1 MSSSC
6 NVVIFGESG
15 VGKSSIINMLFDKD
29 IADTS
34 DAAIGCTFETK
45 LYKGTRDG
53 YSFNIYDTAGLNES
67 DKGRVKPDQAVGNLM
82 KLVRHLE
89 EGIHLLIMCMKKGRI
104 NNAIA
109 NNYQLFYDGIFGK
122 NVPILLVVTHCEL
135 DDPIDS
141 WKQKNKSLLRST
153 FKMDFS
159 DIICVTTLNKGKH
172 AVKFQEEY
180 KASREELGRLIV
192 KHSLKKPWVIE
203 NFVDFIM
210 VMMKRVW
217 NLIAAY
223 FNFPKLPLNNII
235 YSIFQKLGFGDK
247 EATEK
252 ANKLV
257 DELKENNMAIE
268 VVNVDDHE
276 TYE

>member
-1 MSSSC
+1 MSTGF

-15 VGKSSIINMLFDKD
+15 VGKSSIINMLFNRD
-29 IADTS
+29 IANTS
-34 DAAIGCTFETK
+34 DAAIGCTFESK

-82 KLVRHLE
+82 KLVGHLE
-89 EGIHLLIMCMKKGRI
+89 EGIHLLIMCMRKGRI

-122 NVPILLVVTHCEL
+122 NVPIILVVTHCEL

-141 WKQKNKSLLRST
+141 WKINNQSLLKSK
-153 FKMDFS
+153 FKMDFN

-180 KASREELGRLIV
+180 NSSREALGRSIV
-192 KHSLKKPWVIE
+192 QNALKKAWVIE
-203 NFVDFIM
+203 NFADFIM
-210 VMMKRVW
+210 VMMKRIW
-217 NLIAAY
+217 NIIANY
-223 FNFPKLPLNNII
+223 FNFPKLPLNNIL
-235 YSIFQKLGFGDK
+235 YSVFQKLGFGDK

-257 DELKENNMAIE
+257 DELKQNNMAIE
-268 VVNVDDHE
+268 VIHVSDDNN
-276 TYE
+276 